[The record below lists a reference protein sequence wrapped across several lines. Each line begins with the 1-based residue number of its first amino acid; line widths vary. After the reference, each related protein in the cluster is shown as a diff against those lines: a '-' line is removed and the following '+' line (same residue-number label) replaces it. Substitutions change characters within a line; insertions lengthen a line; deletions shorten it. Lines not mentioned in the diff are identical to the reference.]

1 MTLRTAMT
9 TASRWAFG
17 LRQRTSTKHVLW
29 ATAAMALAC
38 MAWVAYRA
46 PVTIAAAQLRSEHA
60 SVIVTNEN
68 AARFVLPHAF
78 VNGTET
84 CVSNVLI
91 SPPRG
96 TRVEY
101 LRHGRSALKIVMPV
115 GTTWDHGQGMEP
127 LPEESRVLEIKDKD
141 CKCNQTD
148 RVRLPIAGIAEFGE
162 VQRDLSGRLT
172 DGERADALLLSGRI
186 VVYARAIPDL
196 FWMPLTVGPFE
207 ANALYVVRDIE
218 IPGGTILAT
227 GRHDPQSANSRRDSD
242 PRWSGFVDIE
252 FGEND
257 PTAMTVAASV
267 NANDVT
273 IKLPGARVTADGRKY
288 SDADV
293 IPLTLL
299 ARLTGDPNLLVI
311 YVMLGAVVAVYKL
324 LDEVSRWSGRKG
336 PANV

>member
-1 MTLRTAMT
+1 MTPRTAMA
-9 TASRWAFG
+9 TARRWAFG
-17 LRQRTSTKHVLW
+17 LRQRTSTKHVVW
-29 ATAAMALAC
+29 AIAAMLL
-38 MAWVAYRA
+38 AWVAYRT

-60 SVIVTNEN
+60 SVIVTNDN
-68 AARFVLPHAF
+68 AARFVLPHAL
-78 VNGTET
+78 VNGTES

-96 TRVEY
+96 ARVEY
-101 LRHGRSALKIVMPV
+101 LRHGRSALKIVLPA
-115 GTTWDHGQGMEP
+115 GATWDHGQGMEP
-127 LPEESRVLEIKDKD
+127 LPEEARVLEVKGTD
-141 CKCNQTD
+141 CKGNLTAG
-148 RVRLPIAGIAEFGE
+148 VRLPIAGIAEFGE
-162 VQRDLSGRLT
+162 VQRDLSGRPS

-186 VVYARAIPDL
+186 VVYARAIPD
-196 FWMPLTVGPFE
+196 FYWIPLTAGPFE

-227 GRHDPQSANSRRDSD
+227 GRRDPLSAHSRRDSD
-242 PRWSGFVDIE
+242 PRWSGFVDVE

-299 ARLTGDPNLLVI
+299 ARLTGDPHLLVL
-311 YVMLGAVVAVYKL
+311 YVALGVGMTFYQL
-324 LDEVSRWSGRKG
+324 LDEVSRRAARKG
-336 PANV
+336 SADV